1 MNHVMINDA
10 ELQALMGLRWDARI
24 LYLMELRPHMDIRT
38 GVVGLKRGIC
48 LRGLLETLYVEPMQ
62 GRGRRNSELPE
73 ATIKV
78 VRGALAELERAGLIV
93 RKPSEKLVFSL
104 VLASK
109 TEVRPKADGQM
120 MGRGDGQVFSA
131 QGCGFAVDDGQGLC
145 APDGHTS
152 EIGDKTDIF
161 DQSSSSAA
169 HTVLAGSALRDDDV
183 SFDDL
188 PVVPNRA
195 DQWVVVFQRLGFPLH
210 LLKTPKLMP
219 HFVDWVGL
227 GVSVPLVLRAVAHG
241 RANGEPAT
249 PLYFVPIVRQFW
261 QAQAAGESPR
271 GSARSSRSAAGGGR
285 GGRGSRIPAE
295 DAVWAASLLS

>member
-109 TEVRPKADGQM
+109 TEVRPKAGGQM
-120 MGRGDGQVFSA
+120 MGRGDGQDFFA
-131 QGCGFAVDDGQGLC
+131 QECGLAGCDGQGFSV
-145 APDGHTS
+145 PDGHTS

-169 HTVLAGSALRDDDV
+169 HAVLADSRLLDADLN
-183 SFDDL
+183 FDDI

-195 DQWVVVFQRLGFPLH
+195 DQWVVVFQRLGFALH
-210 LLKTPKLMP
+210 LLKTPKLMQ
-219 HFVDWVGL
+219 HFVDWVQQ

-241 RANGEPAT
+241 RANGNPAT

-261 QAQAAGESPR
+261 QAQADGESPR
-271 GSARSSRSAAGGGR
+271 GSARGSRLAAGGGR

>member
-1 MNHVMINDA
+1 MNHILINDA

-38 GVVGLKRGIC
+38 GIVGLKRGIC
-48 LRGLLETLYVEPMQ
+48 LRGLLETLYVEPMP
-62 GRGRRNSELPE
+62 GRGRRNDDLPE
-73 ATIKV
+73 PTIKV

-109 TEVRPKADGQM
+109 TEVRQKSGGQG
-120 MGRGDGQVFSA
+120 MGRGDGH
-131 QGCGFAVDDGQGLC
+131 GFCDVNHDVSVSGGQGVN
-145 APDGHTS
+145 AAGGHTS
-152 EIGDKTDIF
+152 EIGDKTDIS
-161 DQSSSSAA
+161 DQSSSSQVP
-169 HTVLAGSALRDDDV
+169 TVLAQQSQRDADLN
-183 SFDDL
+183 FDDI

-195 DQWVVVFQRLGFPLH
+195 DQWVVVFQRLGFALH

-219 HFVDWVGL
+219 HFVDWVQQ

-241 RANGEPAT
+241 RANGNPAT

-261 QAQAAGESPR
+261 QAQADGESPR
-271 GSARSSRSAAGGGR
+271 GSARGSRSAVGGGR

>member
-38 GVVGLKRGIC
+38 GIVGVKRGIC
-48 LRGLLETLYVEPMQ
+48 RRGLLEALYVEPVQ
-62 GRGRRNSELPE
+62 GRRCDDRPE
-73 ATIKV
+73 VTIKM

-109 TEVRPKADGQM
+109 TEVRPKYDGPM
-120 MGRGDGQVFSA
+120 MGRGDGPDLSNKYQMFS
-131 QGCGFAVDDGQGLC
+131 GDDGQGVDID
-145 APDGHTS
+145 DGPTS
-152 EIGDKTDIF
+152 EIGDKTDIS
-161 DQSSSSAA
+161 DQSSSSQ
-169 HTVLAGSALRDDDV
+169 VLAVFAPPALHDADLN
-183 SFDDL
+183 FDDI

-195 DQWVVVFQRLGFPLH
+195 DQWVVVFQRLGFALH

-219 HFVDWVGL
+219 HFVDWVRQ

-241 RANGEPAT
+241 RANGNPAT

-261 QAQAAGESPR
+261 QAQADGDSPR
-271 GSARSSRSAAGGGR
+271 GSARGSRSAVGGSR

-295 DAVWAASLLS
+295 DAKWAASLLS